1 MIVDIYQYVVEIPRW
16 HMMAALLSG
25 YVVYYFKE
33 VAKRP
38 YLAAKEGAYK
48 KYLLKKIPTI
58 EMKFWPT
65 FWCVESRAQTVFA
78 SIIRSSMLPRME
90 YRREIL
96 TLKDGGEVALD
107 WMEDG
112 CLDRSP
118 VIVILPGLTGES
130 QAEYIKCLV
139 IAANQVGIRTV
150 VFNNRGLGIPLKV
163 SQLKDNILLVPSLM

>member
-1 MIVDIYQYVVEIPRW
+1 MIVDIYQYVADIPRW

-38 YLAAKEGAYK
+38 YLAAKDGAYK
-48 KYLLKKIPTI
+48 DYLLKRIPTL
-58 EMKFWPT
+58 ELKFWPT

-78 SIIRSSMLPRME
+78 SILRSSSLPTIN
-90 YRREIL
+90 YRREVL
-96 TLKDGGEVALD
+96 VLNDGGEVALD
-107 WMEDG
+107 WMEQS
-112 CLDRSP
+112 CTDRAP
-118 VIVILPGLTGES
+118 LIIILPGLTGES

-139 IAANQVGIRTV
+139 IAAQEIGVRTV

-163 SQLKDNILLVPSLM
+163 STG